1 MTSGLR
7 LSIVLMAALLI
18 QASSIG
24 AAKASEFEPDPDWK
38 ISAYLWTTGLSGEM
52 GIGPITA
59 DVDLSFSDI
68 LSAVDIGGAA
78 IARRDWGANALMVD
92 LAYFALSPD
101 DAPGPL
107 GTTISPNLKMPL
119 LSAYYGRKWGTE
131 SQYGGLLVGARYMKM
146 DLTMKVKGLPGDN
159 KITKSGSPSFTD
171 FLVGG
176 MYSRQLNDR
185 WNLMLQG
192 DVGVGG
198 SNDSWNFQFIFQRK
212 TKSGNMWNLG
222 ARILSIDFDDTL
234 PNGEL
239 FVVDAEMA
247 GLMLGFTWD

>member
-1 MTSGLR
+1 MTSR
-7 LSIVLMAALLI
+7 PSLSIVVLAALLI
-18 QASSIG
+18 QISSIG
-24 AAKASEFEPDPDWK
+24 AAVASEFESDPDWK
-38 ISAYLWTTGLSGEM
+38 ISAYLWSTGLSGEM

-59 DVDLSFSDI
+59 DVDLSFSD
-68 LSAVDIGGAA
+68 LVSALDIGGSA
-78 IARRDWGANALMVD
+78 IARRDWGANALIGD
-92 LAYFALSPD
+92 LSYFALSPD

-119 LSAYYGRKWGTE
+119 LSAYYARKWGTE
-131 SQYGGLLVGARYMKM
+131 SQYGGIMVGARYMKM
-146 DLTMKVKGLPGDN
+146 DLTLKVKGLPGDADI
-159 KITKSGSPSFTD
+159 KKSGSPSFTD

-176 MYSRQLNDR
+176 MYSRQLSDR
-185 WNLMLQG
+185 WNMMLQG

-198 SNDSWNFQFIFQRK
+198 SNNSWNLQAIFQRK

-234 PNGEL
+234 PGGTL